1 MKTTTVP
8 VAPKKGVKGG
18 TARRAKQHSA
28 KSSNIRPGGKV
39 RTRAVQDKKD
49 HNVFLHS
56 AGKYKTVAEMQKVG
70 DATLTAKAAEAA
82 RQKEAARKKPN
93 V

>member
-8 VAPKKGVKGG
+8 VAPKKGIKGG

-39 RTRAVQDKKD
+39 RTRAVQNKKD
-49 HNVFLHS
+49 RNVFLHS
-56 AGKYKTVAEMQKVG
+56 NKKYRTVAEMQAVG
-70 DATLTAKAAEAA
+70 EDTLDAKASLKK
-82 RQKEAARKKPN
+82 RSGKKPTD